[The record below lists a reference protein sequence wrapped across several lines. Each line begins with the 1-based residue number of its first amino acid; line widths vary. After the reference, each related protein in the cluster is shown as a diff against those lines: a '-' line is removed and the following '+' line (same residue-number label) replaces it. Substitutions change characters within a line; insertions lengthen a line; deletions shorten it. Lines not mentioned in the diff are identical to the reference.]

1 MRSRFWTKKKRL
13 WIFWTK
19 KNGLSRFS
27 RIFELFELTPTPIPP
42 LFISD
47 LPTTLLNFIHGNS
60 CLRPEKSVISEKL
73 SKNTFAVRLFELF
86 SNSNRFEFRPYYNFS
101 ISNSINRNYSQMVSG
116 NSILNLI
123 PFLIVWLQGFLGVV
137 GGWVYTLLVRVVPR
151 I

>member
-47 LPTTLLNFIHGNS
+47 LPTTLLNFIQGNS

-86 SNSNRFEFRPYYNFS
+86 SNSYRFEFRPYYNFFDFEFDKS
-101 ISNSINRNYSQMVSG
+101 KLFANSKWKLYSQPDSIFDCLAAGFSG
-116 NSILNLI
+116 SSR
-123 PFLIVWLQGFLGVV
+123 GLGVH
-137 GGWVYTLLVRVVPR
+137 TPSPSCA
-151 I
+151 